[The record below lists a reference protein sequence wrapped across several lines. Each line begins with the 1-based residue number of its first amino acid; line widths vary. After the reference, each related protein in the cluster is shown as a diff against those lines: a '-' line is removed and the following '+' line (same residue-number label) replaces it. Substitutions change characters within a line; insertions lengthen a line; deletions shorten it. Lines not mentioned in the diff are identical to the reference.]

1 MKENLVSDHSDS
13 DSDSSSLSA
22 KGPWFTKPV
31 DSNSSGGIEFE
42 EDSDALENSSSDEST
57 KEIDTVDSPPS
68 SSLLPTSLQF
78 MYIQMEYCEKST
90 LRTAIDS
97 ELFRDKIRIMRLFRE
112 IVEGLAYIHQ
122 QGIIHRDLKVT

>member
-122 QGIIHRDLKVT
+122 QGLIPRDLKVT

>member
-1 MKENLVSDHSDS
+1 VKENLASDHSDS

-57 KEIDTVDSPPS
+57 KEIDTVDSPTS

-122 QGIIHRDLKVT
+122 QGIIHRDLKVK

>member
-1 MKENLVSDHSDS
+1 MKENLASDHSDS

-57 KEIDTVDSPPS
+57 KEIDTVDSPTS

-122 QGIIHRDLKVT
+122 QGIIHRDLKVK

>member
-1 MKENLVSDHSDS
+1 LALFSKNVYVYIRKNPRLSEEVDVKENLMGNLTDS

-22 KGPWFTKPV
+22 KGPWFTKPA

-42 EDSDALENSSSDEST
+42 EDSDALDNSSSDESS

-90 LRTAIDS
+90 LRTGMN
-97 ELFRDKIRIMRLFRE
+97 K
-112 IVEGLAYIHQ
+112 
-122 QGIIHRDLKVT
+122 